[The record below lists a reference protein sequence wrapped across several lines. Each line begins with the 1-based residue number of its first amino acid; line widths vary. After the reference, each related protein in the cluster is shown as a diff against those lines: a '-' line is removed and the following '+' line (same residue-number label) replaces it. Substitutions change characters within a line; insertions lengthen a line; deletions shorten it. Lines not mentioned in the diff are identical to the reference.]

1 MGEAAARW
9 RAVKE
14 EINAECERHNRA
26 PDSVTLVV
34 VTKFHPVSLIEE
46 LWDAGARDFGESRHQ
61 DAVIKAAELE
71 GKDFTWHFV
80 GQVQSNKARAIAKYA
95 DVIHSLDRVSVV
107 EALRT
112 SENRVDGFI
121 ELNLTPDPDR
131 GGVANPDEM
140 LSLAELIAS
149 TDTIELRGVMA
160 VAPLDVPPVEAFERV
175 AAWSAALTQEF
186 PNANQVSTGMSAD
199 WKEAIAAGATHVR
212 IGTSITGKR
221 PSTG

>member
-160 VAPLDVPPVEAFERV
+160 VAPLDVPPAEAFERV

>member
-61 DAVIKAAELE
+61 DAVVKAAELE

-140 LSLAELIAS
+140 LSLAERIAS

-160 VAPLDVPPVEAFERV
+160 VAPLDVSPVEAFERV
-175 AAWSAALTQEF
+175 SAWSAALTQEF

>member
-9 RAVKE
+9 RAVRD
-14 EINAECERHNRA
+14 EINAECERNGRA
-26 PDSVTLVV
+26 PESVTLVV

-61 DAVIKAAELE
+61 DAVIKAAALE

-121 ELNLTPDPDR
+121 ELNLTPDPER

-140 LSLAELIAS
+140 LALAELISS

-160 VAPLDVPPVEAFERV
+160 VAPLEESPAAAFERV

-199 WKEAIAAGATHVR
+199 WKEAVAAGATHVR

>member
-9 RAVKE
+9 RAVRS
-14 EINAECERHNRA
+14 EIDAECERHNRA
-26 PDSVTLVV
+26 AGSVTLVV

-61 DAVIKAAELE
+61 DAVNKAAALE
-71 GKDFTWHFV
+71 DKDFTWHFV

-95 DVIHSLDRVSVV
+95 DVIHSLDRTSVV

-112 SENRVDGFI
+112 SEKRVDGFI

-131 GGVANPDEM
+131 GGVANPDDM
-140 LSLAELIAS
+140 LALAELIS
-149 TDTIELRGVMA
+149 TTDTIELRGVMA
-160 VAPLDVPPVEAFERV
+160 VAPLDVEPAEAFERV
-175 AAWSAALTQEF
+175 SAWSAALTQEF
-186 PNANQVSTGMSAD
+186 PHANQVSTGMSAD

-221 PSTG
+221 PTTG

>member
-1 MGEAAARW
+1 MGEVAARW
-9 RAVKE
+9 RAVRE
-14 EINAECERHNRA
+14 EIDAECVRLSRS

-34 VTKFHPVSLIEE
+34 VTKFHPASLIEE

-61 DAVIKAAELE
+61 DAVLKAEALAE
-71 GKDFTWHFV
+71 KDFTWHFV

-95 DVIHSLDRVSVV
+95 DIIHSLDRPSVV

-112 SENRVDGFI
+112 SESRVDGFI

-131 GGVANPDEM
+131 GGVANPDDM
-140 LSLAELIAS
+140 LSLAERIAS

-160 VAPLDVPPVEAFERV
+160 VAPLDVSPAEAFDRV
-175 AAWSAALTQEF
+175 AAWSEALTQVY
-186 PNANQVSTGMSAD
+186 PNANQISAGMSAD
-199 WKEAIAAGATHVR
+199 WREALAAGATHLR

-221 PSTG
+221 PPAG

>member
-9 RAVKE
+9 RAVRD
-14 EINAECERHNRA
+14 EINAECERNGRA

-61 DAVIKAAELE
+61 DAVIKAAALE
-71 GKDFTWHFV
+71 GQDFKWHCV

-95 DVIHSLDRVSVV
+95 DVVHSLDRVSVV

-121 ELNLTPDPDR
+121 ELNLTPDPER

-140 LSLAELIAS
+140 LALAELISS
-149 TDTIELRGVMA
+149 TDTIELQGVMA
-160 VAPLDVPPVEAFERV
+160 VAPLEESPAAAFERV

-186 PNANQVSTGMSAD
+186 PNANQVSTGLSAD
-199 WKEAIAAGATHVR
+199 WKEAVAAGATHVR

>member
-14 EINAECERHNRA
+14 EINAECERHNRE

-160 VAPLDVPPVEAFERV
+160 VAPLDVSPAEAFERV